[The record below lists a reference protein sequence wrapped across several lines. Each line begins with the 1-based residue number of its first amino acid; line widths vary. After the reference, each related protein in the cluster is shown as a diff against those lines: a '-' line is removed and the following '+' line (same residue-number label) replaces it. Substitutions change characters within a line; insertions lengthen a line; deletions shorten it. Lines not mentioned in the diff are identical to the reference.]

1 MKITIRGLYGQYG
14 KAPIFEETI
23 DADTAEISELAESY
37 GQREGINMLEFE
49 SPNEPDESK
58 RYFRF
63 GIVGAMV
70 VSLGRNAYIGTPEDL
85 DALGIPRAHTVI
97 SPGFENKSKPPDKS
111 ETKPS
116 QTGPEPP
123 EPKPKD

>member
-1 MKITIRGLYGQYG
+1 
-14 KAPIFEETI
+14 
-23 DADTAEISELAESY
+23 
-37 GQREGINMLEFE
+37 MLEFE
-49 SPNEPDESK
+49 SPEEPDESK

-85 DALGIPRAHTVI
+85 DALGIPREHTVI
-97 SPGFENKSKPPDKS
+97 SPGFGNKFKLPDRR

-116 QTGPEPP
+116 RTGPETP
-123 EPKPKD
+123 EPKSKD